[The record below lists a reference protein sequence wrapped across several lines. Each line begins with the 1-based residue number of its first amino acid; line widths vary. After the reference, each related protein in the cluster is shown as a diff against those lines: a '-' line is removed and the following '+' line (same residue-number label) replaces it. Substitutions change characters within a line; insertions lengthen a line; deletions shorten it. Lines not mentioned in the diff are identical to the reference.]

1 MSAYTYPRC
10 EPGSGDHQDL
20 VERLNAIVPTLR
32 REVTGLPEAVLAY
45 RSGEDEW
52 SMKELC
58 GHLRDNAEFLH
69 RRLHAMAKLEQPY
82 LEPWDQEVE
91 MRERNPQASSID
103 ELLTEFATQR
113 AETVG
118 LLAGLVHWNWAR
130 QGRHAERG
138 RISIRQLVE
147 TAIEHEELHLE
158 QLRRAKAAAES
169 AVGRG

>member
-1 MSAYTYPRC
+1 MGAYTYPRC
-10 EPGSGDHQDL
+10 EPGSGGHQDL
-20 VERLNAIVPTLR
+20 VERLNAITPAVR
-32 REVTGLPEAVLAY
+32 REVAGLPETILAY
-45 RSGEDEW
+45 RPGEDEW

-69 RRLHAMAKLEQPY
+69 RRLSAMAKLEQPY

-91 MRERNPQASSID
+91 MRERNPQASPID
-103 ELLTEFATQR
+103 ELLAEFTTQR

-118 LLAGLVHWNWAR
+118 LLADLVHWNWAR

-147 TAIEHEELHLE
+147 IAIEHEELHLE
-158 QLRRAKAAAES
+158 QLRRVKAAA
-169 AVGRG
+169 GRC